1 MLGLRLRHLWLVW
14 TAVGVQ
20 VMRQTDP
27 AWAAIA
33 LRPLRGLWPVVV
45 IWLLAT
51 AFAVSNLRALPAM
64 LLLALGFTLNSLAT
78 AANGGMPFWVPAARL
93 AGISNEVIGRQRLG
107 HPPLTPH
114 SSMHLLADVIPL
126 PGLHRV
132 LSIGDVAMLGALGW
146 LLAALVLA
154 GRKPTTEKNRDDCH
168 DPPQA

>member
-107 HPPLTPH
+107 HPPTHTAQLDAPAGRRH
-114 SSMHLLADVIPL
+114 SAARAA
-126 PGLHRV
+126 PGAQHRRR
-132 LSIGDVAMLGALGW
+132 GHARRAR
-146 LLAALVLA
+146 LAARRA
-154 GRKPTTEKNRDDCH
+154 RARRPETNH
-168 DPPQA
+168 